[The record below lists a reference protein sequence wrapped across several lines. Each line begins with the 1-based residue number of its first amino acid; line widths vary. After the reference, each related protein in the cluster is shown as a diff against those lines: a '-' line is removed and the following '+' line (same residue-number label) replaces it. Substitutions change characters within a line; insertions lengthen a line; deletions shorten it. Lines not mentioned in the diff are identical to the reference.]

1 MKIHVDIDCT
11 PDEARTLFG
20 LPDVKPMQQAL
31 MADIEV
37 RMKKY
42 LAAMEPQ
49 ALIGMWLPAGIQSL
63 EEWRKFLLSKV
74 PGFAPTEKPQEK

>member
-1 MKIHVDIDCT
+1 MKIHIDIDCT

-31 MADIEV
+31 MAEIEV

-49 ALIGMWLPAGIQSL
+49 ALIGMWLPAGIQSID
-63 EEWRKFLLSKV
+63 EWRKFLLSKM
-74 PGFAPTEKPQEK
+74 PGFTNSDKAQEK